1 MTILPTKK
9 SSQSKTEGDGSD
21 SSSFHGDRH
30 GHSGAEPYNFANRN
44 SPPRWAA
51 SNASS
56 RDEKRPAHATATGF
70 DDAVD
75 GGPSHS
81 KRRHRASPHRSLRKV
96 HHRSAGIVVKPST
109 SQGANSPAV
118 EDSASGREDSD
129 PSGYNSGD
137 EYDKPPELW
146 TNEEYKE
153 REYLFEKKLR
163 KKGLT
168 IKNMGEDGAC
178 LFRAVADQVY
188 GDQEMHK
195 AVRKLCMDYMAK
207 NSDYYSQYV
216 TEDFDKYLE
225 RKRCDHIHGNH
236 IEMQALSEMF
246 NRPIEVYHYS
256 SEPIN
261 IFHGGQ
267 QTDNEPIR
275 LSYHRNVHYNS
286 IVDPY
291 KATVGVGLG
300 LPSFKPGLADKS
312 LVKEALRA
320 SEELQLEQAMLE
332 DKLRATDWEATSE
345 ALEEQVARESYLHW
359 LRENEMRTRK
369 KTRSA
374 TATSSSSLSPL
385 VEVGGNTAA
394 SGASSSPRGGRA
406 SPRSRASPRTPP
418 LGGAQ
423 ALLDQTD
430 TVTHAGDGK
439 ELSPKA
445 GSSGLSSSRDNL
457 QQPSS
462 GAHLQLQEEG
472 FSLIETASFL
482 NHLPPSM
489 FGLTD
494 WEDTDIIAR
503 VLAQSQQ
510 EYLDSLKRASATNVP
525 SPGSRSPGRDSSD
538 CAATAAASSS
548 SNAAASVS
556 S

>member
-1 MTILPTKK
+1 M
-9 SSQSKTEGDGSD
+9 EC
-21 SSSFHGDRH
+21 
-30 GHSGAEPYNFANRN
+30 FAI
-44 SPPRWAA
+44 A
-51 SNASS
+51 SNECALLI
-56 RDEKRPAHATATGF
+56 PVVPTADLLLVLT
-70 DDAVD
+70 
-75 GGPSHS
+75 
-81 KRRHRASPHRSLRKV
+81 SL
-96 HHRSAGIVVKPST
+96 
-109 SQGANSPAV
+109 Q
-118 EDSASGREDSD
+118 
-129 PSGYNSGD
+129 
-137 EYDKPPELW
+137 
-146 TNEEYKE
+146 
-153 REYLFEKKLR
+153 REYHFEKKLL
-163 KKGLT
+163 KKGLM

-256 SEPIN
+256 AEPIN

-267 QTDNEPIR
+267 QTDNEPPIR

-300 LPSFKPGLADKS
+300 LPAFKPGLADKA

-359 LRENEMRTRK
+359 LRENEMRSRK

-385 VEVGGNTAA
+385 VDGAGNNTANSA
-394 SGASSSPRGGRA
+394 AACGGGASASPRGGRA

-418 LGGAQ
+418 HGAGAQ
-423 ALLDQTD
+423 SPPHQCDSGSVHAATD
-430 TVTHAGDGK
+430 NKGF
-439 ELSPKA
+439 SPKA
-445 GSSGLSSSRDNL
+445 GSSGLSVVPDSEDNAQQ
-457 QQPSS
+457 QQPQPQPSGLSS
-462 GAHLQLQEEG
+462 PPSQEEG
-472 FSLIETASFL
+472 FSLVETASFL

-510 EYLDSLKRASATNVP
+510 EYLDSLKRASSTNASAPGACSPARDGNSDAASVP
-525 SPGSRSPGRDSSD
+525 AG
-538 CAATAAASSS
+538 CSSS
-548 SNAAASVS
+548 SANAASVS